1 MNLKVNIGTL
11 TLQNPIMAAS
21 GTFGYAQEML
31 PVFDLAQIGAI
42 IPKTVTITPR
52 EGNKPPRTV
61 ETSAGLLNAIGLD
74 NDGVDRFLAEK
85 LPLLIGYG
93 PPIIVSIAAKSPDE
107 CDLFGK
113 KLRCVSGVAAIELN
127 VSCPNVSGGT
137 DYGSDPELCRNIVR
151 RMRDATEHLLIVK
164 LTSNVTR
171 IADIALAAVEG
182 GADAISA
189 INTCLGMAIDWRKRK
204 PRLANIVGGLSG
216 PAIKPIALRCVYQIR
231 QAFQARGIATPIIGV
246 GGIASAD
253 DVLEFLVA
261 GATAVQVGTAN
272 FYNPTV
278 VPQILDQLPLIL
290 RENGISDINE
300 LVGTL
305 GVLKCNAADGILP

>member
-1 MNLKVNIGTL
+1 MNLTVEIGTL
-11 TLQNPIMAAS
+11 ALRNPVMVAS
-21 GTFGYAQEML
+21 GTFGYAKEMT
-31 PVFDLAQIGAI
+31 PVFDLSQLGAI
-42 IPKTVTITPR
+42 IPKTVTVTPR

-74 NDGVDRFLAEK
+74 NDGIDLFLAEK
-85 LPLLIGYG
+85 LPVLASYG
-93 PPIIVSIAAKSPDE
+93 PPVIVSIAAKSPDE
-107 CDLFGK
+107 CEIFGE
-113 KLRCVSGVAAIELN
+113 KLHGVPGVAAIELN

-137 DYGSDPELCRNIVR
+137 DFGTDPELCRTIVR

-164 LTSNVTR
+164 LTPNVTR
-171 IADIALAAVEG
+171 IADIALAAVAG
-182 GADAISA
+182 GADAVSA
-189 INTCLGMAIDWRKRK
+189 INTCLGMAIDWRRRK
-204 PRLANIVGGLSG
+204 PRLANTVGGLSG
-216 PAIKPIALRCVYQIR
+216 PAIKPIALRCVYQIS
-231 QAFQARGIATPIIGV
+231 QAFRTNHVKIPIIGI

-278 VPQILDQLPLIL
+278 VPQILDDLPRLL
-290 RENGISDINE
+290 HENGISDINE

-305 GVLKCNAADGILP
+305 GC

>member
-1 MNLKVNIGTL
+1 MNLKVNIGSL
-11 TLQNPIMAAS
+11 TLQNPIMVAS
-21 GTFGYAQEML
+21 GTFGYAKEML
-31 PVFDLAQIGAI
+31 PVFDLSQIGAI

-61 ETSAGLLNAIGLD
+61 ETTAGLLNAIGLD
-74 NDGVDRFLAEK
+74 NDGIDRFLAEK
-85 LPLLIGYG
+85 LPVLTGYG

-107 CDLFGK
+107 CDLFGE
-113 KLRCVSGVAAIELN
+113 KLRDVPGIAAIELN
-127 VSCPNVSGGT
+127 ISCPNVSGGT
-137 DYGSDPELCRNIVR
+137 DYGTDPELCRTIVR

-164 LTSNVTR
+164 LTPNVTR

-189 INTCLGMAIDWRKRK
+189 INTCLGMAIDWRNRK
-204 PRLANIVGGLSG
+204 PRLANIFGGLSG

-231 QAFQARGIATPIIGV
+231 QAFQGRGITAPIIGI

-272 FYNPTV
+272 FFNPTI
-278 VPQILDQLPLIL
+278 VPQILEQLPKLL
-290 RENGISDINE
+290 QENGISDINE
-300 LVGTL
+300 LIGTL
-305 GVLKCNAADGILP
+305 NC

>member
-11 TLQNPIMAAS
+11 MLHNPVMVAS
-21 GTFGYAQEML
+21 GTFGYAKEML
-31 PVFDLAQIGAI
+31 PVFDLSQIGAI

-61 ETSAGLLNAIGLD
+61 ETTAGLLNAIGLD
-74 NDGVDRFLAEK
+74 NDGIDLFLSEK
-85 LPLLIGYG
+85 LPELASYG

-107 CDLFGK
+107 CDLFGE
-113 KLRCVSGVAAIELN
+113 KLRGVPGVAAIELN
-127 VSCPNVSGGT
+127 VSCPNVTGGT
-137 DYGSDPELCRNIVR
+137 DYGTDPELCRSIVR

-164 LTSNVTR
+164 LTPNVTR

-182 GADAISA
+182 GADAVSA

-204 PRLANIVGGLSG
+204 ARLANLVGGLSG

-231 QAFQARGIATPIIGV
+231 QAFQTRGITTPIIGI

-278 VPQILDQLPLIL
+278 VPQILEQLPLL
-290 RENGISDINE
+290 LQENGISDIHE
-300 LVGTL
+300 LVAS
-305 GVLKCNAADGILP
+305 CQ

>member
-1 MNLKVNIGTL
+1 MNLTVNIGSL
-11 TLQNPIMAAS
+11 KLQNPVMVAS
-21 GTFGYAQEML
+21 GTFGYAKEML
-31 PVFDLAQIGAI
+31 PVFDLSQIGAI

-61 ETSAGLLNAIGLD
+61 ETTAGLLNAIGLD
-74 NDGVDRFLAEK
+74 NDGIDCFLAEK
-85 LPLLIGYG
+85 LPVMAGYG
-93 PPIIVSIAAKSPDE
+93 PPVIVSIAAKSPDE
-107 CDLFGK
+107 CDLFGE
-113 KLRCVSGVAAIELN
+113 KLRGVPGVTAIELN

-137 DYGSDPELCRNIVR
+137 DYGTDPELCRTIVR

-164 LTSNVTR
+164 LTPNVTR
-171 IADIALAAVEG
+171 IADIALAAVDG

-216 PAIKPIALRCVYQIR
+216 PAIKPIALRCVYQISR
-231 QAFQARGIATPIIGV
+231 AFQAQGIKTPIIGI

-278 VPQILDQLPLIL
+278 VPQILEQLPRLL
-290 RENGISDINE
+290 HETGVSDINA
-300 LVGTL
+300 LIGSL
-305 GVLKCNAADGILP
+305 GC

>member
-1 MNLKVNIGTL
+1 MNLTVNIGSQ
-11 TLQNPIMAAS
+11 TLQNPVMVAS
-21 GTFGYAQEML
+21 GTFGYAKEML
-31 PVFDLAQIGAI
+31 PVFDLSQLGAI
-42 IPKTVTITPR
+42 IPKTVTVTPR

-61 ETSAGLLNAIGLD
+61 ETTAGLLNAIGLD
-74 NDGVDRFLAEK
+74 NDGIDCFLTEK
-85 LPLLIGYG
+85 LPELASYG

-107 CDLFGK
+107 CDLFGE
-113 KLRCVSGVAAIELN
+113 KLRDVPGVAAIELN

-137 DYGSDPELCRNIVR
+137 DYGTDPELCRTIVR

-164 LTSNVTR
+164 LTPNVTR
-171 IADIALAAVEG
+171 IADIALAAVDG
-182 GADAISA
+182 GADAVSA
-189 INTCLGMAIDWRKRK
+189 VNTCLGMAIDWRNRK

-216 PAIKPIALRCVYQIR
+216 PAIKPIALRCVYQIH
-231 QAFQARGIATPIIGV
+231 QAFHARRIKTPIIGI

-278 VPQILDQLPLIL
+278 VPQILEQLPQLL
-290 RENGISDINE
+290 HENGVSDINA
-300 LVGTL
+300 L
-305 GVLKCNAADGILP
+305 GVVNPVTR

>member
-1 MNLKVNIGTL
+1 MYTPMNLKVNIGTL
-11 TLQNPIMAAS
+11 TLQNPIMVAS
-21 GTFGYAQEML
+21 GTFGYAKEML
-31 PVFDLAQIGAI
+31 PVYDLSQIGAI

-52 EGNKPPRTV
+52 EGNPPPRTV

-74 NDGVDRFLAEK
+74 NDGIDCFLTEK
-85 LPLLIGYG
+85 LPSLARYG
-93 PPIIVSIAAKSPDE
+93 PPVIISIAAKSPDE
-107 CDLFGK
+107 CDLFGEK
-113 KLRCVSGVAAIELN
+113 FRGVPGIAAIELN

-151 RMRDATEHLLIVK
+151 RMRKVTEHLLIVK
-164 LTSNVTR
+164 LTPNVTR
-171 IADIALAAVEG
+171 ITDIALAAVDG
-182 GADAISA
+182 GADAIST
-189 INTCLGMAIDWRKRK
+189 INTCLGMAIDWCNRK

-231 QAFQARGIATPIIGV
+231 QAFQLRGITTPIIGI
-246 GGIASAD
+246 GGVASAD
-253 DVLEFLVA
+253 DVLEFIVA

-278 VPQILDQLPLIL
+278 VPQILEQLPCLL
-290 RENGISDINE
+290 QKNGISDINE

-305 GVLKCNAADGILP
+305 DC